1 MKEKPSAKVIEQP
14 LSEKNSDEESEI
26 EDYVNFNDIKE
37 LREEITQEIIE
48 IFEEMFVEKTEVIR
62 DDIRENVT
70 DLLPDLL
77 VNHD

>member
-70 DLLPDLL
+70 NLLPDLL